1 MARAVS
7 SRLLTFSE
15 RKAVVLHLDEALI
28 MLQAIKVLVDFT
40 LLRTE
45 VITQQWTLRQ
55 QTRTKVNTKRIHS
68 RWHCLLFIFYNGVEM
83 HWWGVLAKSEI

>member
-28 MLQAIKVLVDFT
+28 MLQAIKVLKDFT

-55 QTRTKVNTKRIHS
+55 RTRTKVNTTRIHS
-68 RWHCLLFIFYNGVEM
+68 YWHCLLFIFYNDIEM
-83 HWWGVLAKSEI
+83 HWWGVLAESEI

>member
-1 MARAVS
+1 MESAHLGWQYERTLARAVS

-28 MLQAIKVLVDFT
+28 MLQAIKVLMDFT

-55 QTRTKVNTKRIHS
+55 QTRTHQ
-68 RWHCLLFIFYNGVEM
+68 
-83 HWWGVLAKSEI
+83 